1 MAAIRAQ
8 QMAKMG
14 GGSGMGG
21 MPTQQDQQAAAEKQ
35 AAAEAQRA
43 EMLTKVLE
51 PAALER
57 IKRIALVKPEKV
69 RRRPRPPPAM
79 HALLSRTRRSH
90 AHTLTRTRRAPQSK
104 KLEDMVLSMAGR
116 GQLRE
121 AITDASLAKMLEQI
135 SGQEEEVK
143 AAPVKFDRRRY
154 ADDSD
159 SDIDLD
165 GL

>member
-1 MAAIRAQ
+1 
-8 QMAKMG
+8 
-14 GGSGMGG
+14 
-21 MPTQQDQQAAAEKQ
+21 
-35 AAAEAQRA
+35 
-43 EMLTKVLE
+43 
-51 PAALER
+51 
-57 IKRIALVKPEKV
+57 
-69 RRRPRPPPAM
+69 M
-79 HALLSRTRRSH
+79 HATLSRSRSRSAH
-90 AHTLTRTRRAPQSK
+90 AHTPRRAPQSK

>member
-1 MAAIRAQ
+1 
-8 QMAKMG
+8 
-14 GGSGMGG
+14 
-21 MPTQQDQQAAAEKQ
+21 
-35 AAAEAQRA
+35 
-43 EMLTKVLE
+43 
-51 PAALER
+51 
-57 IKRIALVKPEKV
+57 
-69 RRRPRPPPAM
+69 
-79 HALLSRTRRSH
+79 
-90 AHTLTRTRRAPQSK
+90 
-104 KLEDMVLSMAGR
+104 MVLSMAGR

-121 AITDASLAKMLEQI
+121 AITDASLAKLLEQI

>member
-69 RRRPRPPPAM
+69 RRRPRDACAALA
-79 HALLSRTRRSH
+79 HAPFSH
-90 AHTLTRTRRAPQSK
+90 ARTRRAPQSK

>member
-69 RRRPRPPPAM
+69 RRSPRPPPAM
-79 HALLSRTRRSH
+79 HLAALAHAPFSR
-90 AHTLTRTRRAPQSK
+90 ARTRRAPQSK

>member
-1 MAAIRAQ
+1 
-8 QMAKMG
+8 
-14 GGSGMGG
+14 
-21 MPTQQDQQAAAEKQ
+21 
-35 AAAEAQRA
+35 
-43 EMLTKVLE
+43 
-51 PAALER
+51 
-57 IKRIALVKPEKV
+57 
-69 RRRPRPPPAM
+69 
-79 HALLSRTRRSH
+79 
-90 AHTLTRTRRAPQSK
+90 
-104 KLEDMVLSMAGR
+104 MAGR

-121 AITDASLAKMLEQI
+121 AITDASLAVLEQI

>member
-69 RRRPRPPPAM
+69 RRPRRRPRSCAALA
-79 HALLSRTRRSH
+79 HAPFSR
-90 AHTLTRTRRAPQSK
+90 ARTRRAPQSK

>member
-69 RRRPRPPPAM
+69 QRSPCPPPAM
-79 HALLSRTRRSH
+79 HARRSR
-90 AHTLTRTRRAPQSK
+90 ARAVLTRTPRAARRSRK
-104 KLEDMVLSMAGR
+104 S
-116 GQLRE
+116 
-121 AITDASLAKMLEQI
+121 
-135 SGQEEEVK
+135 
-143 AAPVKFDRRRY
+143 
-154 ADDSD
+154 
-159 SDIDLD
+159 
-165 GL
+165 

>member
-69 RRRPRPPPAM
+69 RRPRRRPRCTRAALA
-79 HALLSRTRRSH
+79 HAPFSR
-90 AHTLTRTRRAPQSK
+90 AHRAPQSK

>member
-1 MAAIRAQ
+1 
-8 QMAKMG
+8 
-14 GGSGMGG
+14 
-21 MPTQQDQQAAAEKQ
+21 
-35 AAAEAQRA
+35 
-43 EMLTKVLE
+43 
-51 PAALER
+51 
-57 IKRIALVKPEKV
+57 
-69 RRRPRPPPAM
+69 
-79 HALLSRTRRSH
+79 
-90 AHTLTRTRRAPQSK
+90 
-104 KLEDMVLSMAGR
+104 MAGR

-121 AITDASLAKMLEQI
+121 AITDAALAKMLEQI